1 MTTIK
6 KAINKHNESKLL
18 TNTTET
24 REKKVRTQR
33 EKTMYAQTQREKKN
47 YMYQQKGEN
56 YAQTRGEKTINKLNV
71 RKL

>member
-1 MTTIK
+1 MNLLHVVHKQIILCFAQMFIFLTK
-6 KAINKHNESKLL
+6 KNALFRCHFEL
-18 TNTTET
+18 
-24 REKKVRTQR
+24 
-33 EKTMYAQTQREKKN
+33 AQTQREKKN